1 VSYRLTEAAASDI
14 SGILRE
20 TTRQFGPVQRQRY
33 AALITRAIE
42 LAAVQPDRPGSR
54 SREDLA
60 AGLRSLHVEI
70 AARRRGAAV
79 HVVYYLREQLGDG
92 RDGIVVVR
100 VLHERMEPLRHLTR
114 GEGWEGTRR

>member
-1 VSYRLTEAAASDI
+1 MSYGLTEAAASDI

-20 TTRQFGPVQRQRY
+20 TTHQFGPVQRRRY

-79 HVVYYLREQLGDG
+79 HVVYYLREPPGDEH
-92 RDGIVVVR
+92 DAIVVVR
-100 VLHERMEPLRHLTR
+100 VLHERMEPLRHLAR
-114 GEGWEGTRR
+114 DLP